1 MFIVGHFLEKMAE
14 SASERLSHTGT
25 GSGARSLPKAA
36 RLPSWHRQNTFVF
49 LITDEE
55 RDNLMT
61 PYAPQAPLS
70 VVYVLTNP
78 AMPGMVKIGRTS
90 QDDAK
95 TRIDQLYTTGV
106 PVPFNL
112 EFVCKVPNSEEVEKA
127 LHFAFG
133 PHRVNPKRE
142 FFAIEPAQA
151 IAILKLL
158 HVQDATAEIEN
169 QPTSLDK
176 SEVEAGI
183 QLSRKKSPRLNFT
196 EMEIPVGAIL
206 TCKSNSETVMVVSAR
221 KVRLNEEEMS
231 LTAATRQ
238 VLNLSYNV
246 APCPYWAYDG
256 LSLSTIYDETYGQEG

>member
-1 MFIVGHFLEKMAE
+1 M
-14 SASERLSHTGT
+14 S
-25 GSGARSLPKAA
+25 
-36 RLPSWHRQNTFVF
+36 PSTVQSS
-49 LITDEE
+49 
-55 RDNLMT
+55 
-61 PYAPQAPLS
+61 QLS

-127 LHFAFG
+127 LHLAFA
-133 PHRVNPKRE
+133 PHRINPKRE
-142 FFAIEPAQA
+142 FFTIEAIQA

-169 QPTSLDK
+169 QPTTLEK
-176 SEVEAGI
+176 SEVNAGI
-183 QLSRKKSPRLNFT
+183 QYSKKKSPNLNFD
-196 EMEIPVGAIL
+196 EMQIPVGSVL
-206 TCKSNSETVMVVSAR
+206 TCKSSPLTATVLNSK
-221 KVRLNEEEMS
+221 KVEVNGEEMS

-238 VLNLSYNV
+238 ALDIQYSV
-246 APCPYWAYDG
+246 APCPYWLFNG
-256 LSLSTIYDETYGQEG
+256 QSLSEIYDNTYNQSSEE

>member
-1 MFIVGHFLEKMAE
+1 
-14 SASERLSHTGT
+14 
-25 GSGARSLPKAA
+25 
-36 RLPSWHRQNTFVF
+36 
-49 LITDEE
+49 
-55 RDNLMT
+55 MT
-61 PYAPQAPLS
+61 PYPNQTQLS

-142 FFAIEPAQA
+142 FFTIEAAQA

-158 HVQDATAEIEN
+158 HVQDATVEVEN
-169 QPTSLDK
+169 QPTILDK

-183 QLSRKKSPRLNFT
+183 QLSKKKSPKLNFA
-196 EMEIPVGAIL
+196 EMKIPVGSVL
-206 TCKSNSETVMVVSAR
+206 SCKSNSETVTVVSDR
-221 KVRLNEEEMS
+221 KVRLNDEEMS
-231 LTAATRQ
+231 LTAATRR
-238 VLNLSYNV
+238 VLTLSYNV
-246 APCPYWAYDG
+246 APCPYWVYEG
-256 LSLSTIYDETYGQEG
+256 LSLSVIYDDTYNQEE